1 MRWLLGL
8 LAFACLMPAAYGQI
22 VGGRDARIE
31 DWPGFASLQSVSG
44 DSVFHQCGAT
54 MISAH
59 WALTAAHCLE
69 DMEIDAQG
77 RAVQFAKVG
86 PGRERVRIGSV
97 GLAIGRADLRET
109 QTGAVR
115 RVIRL
120 ERHPD
125 YVPGAPERG
134 HDLAL
139 VKIGGTWAGPVMA
152 IDGVTGD
159 GAGLHDPYPYVA
171 AAGFGKTGEAAPNA
185 DGISH
190 SGRRI
195 KAPSLILQEAPVPVV
210 EASVCQSQIS
220 GVISELGLEAEYPDV
235 AVDGTTQICAGAR
248 GVDSCQ
254 GDSGGPLATYGA
266 DWTPVQVGVVSWGLG
281 CAREGSPGVYMK
293 TAPYADWIS
302 EVTGLAIQPR

>member
-1 MRWLLGL
+1 MRWLVVLFAL
-8 LAFACLMPAAYGQI
+8 ACLVPTGHGQI

-44 DSVFHQCGAT
+44 NSVYHQCGAT
-54 MISAH
+54 MISPN

-69 DMEIDAQG
+69 YMEIDAQG
-77 RAVQFAKVG
+77 RAVQFAKAG
-86 PGRERVRIGSV
+86 PGRDRVRFGSV

-115 RVIRL
+115 RVTRL
-120 ERHPD
+120 VLHPD

-139 VKIGGTWAGPVMA
+139 VQISGAWAGPVMA

-159 GAGLHDPYPYVA
+159 GIGLDDPYPYVA
-171 AAGFGKTGEAAPNA
+171 AAGFGKTSEAAPNV
-185 DGISH
+185 DGLSH

-210 EASVCQSQIS
+210 EASICQSQIS
-220 GVISELGLEAEYPDV
+220 AVITELGLQAEYADV
-235 AVDGTTQICAGAR
+235 SIDAATQICAGAR

-254 GDSGGPLATYGA
+254 GDSGGPLVSYGQDGA
-266 DWTPVQVGVVSWGLG
+266 PVQVGVVSWGLG
-281 CAREGSPGVYMK
+281 CAREGSPGVYMRI
-293 TAPYADWIS
+293 APYTDWIS
-302 EVTGLAIQPR
+302 EVTGIVPL

>member
-1 MRWLLGL
+1 MRWLVVLF
-8 LAFACLMPAAYGQI
+8 AFTCLVPTAHGQI

-44 DSVFHQCGAT
+44 NSVYHQCGAT
-54 MISAH
+54 MISPS

-77 RAVQFAKVG
+77 RAVQLVNTG
-86 PGRERVRIGSV
+86 RGRERVRFGSV
-97 GLAIGRADLRET
+97 ALAIGRADLRAT
-109 QTGAVR
+109 QSGAVR

-139 VKIGGTWAGPVMA
+139 VQIGGTWAGPVMA
-152 IDGVTGD
+152 IDGVTGV
-159 GAGLHDPYPYVA
+159 GAGLDDPYPYVA
-171 AAGFGKTGEAAPNA
+171 AAGFGKTGEAAPNV

-195 KAPSLILQEAPVPVV
+195 KAPSLVLQEAPVPVV
-210 EASVCQSQIS
+210 ETSVCQSQIRS
-220 GVISELGLEAEYPDV
+220 VIDDLGLQAAYPDV
-235 AVDGTTQICAGAR
+235 GVDAATQLCAGAR

-254 GDSGGPLATYGA
+254 GDSGGPLVTYGA
-266 DWTPVQVGVVSWGLG
+266 SGGPVQVGVVSWGLG
-281 CAREGSPGVYMK
+281 CAREGSPGVYMRID
-293 TAPYADWIS
+293 PYTDWIS
-302 EVTGLAIQPR
+302 EVTGIVPP